1 MNVFNTE
8 ISDLSGNVET
18 VSVKQFA
25 EALNLEIIYEGRGS
39 ITLNSIS
46 VNRPGIQLTG
56 YFKHF
61 DHDRVQLI
69 GNAEHE
75 YLSALT
81 VERQTEVLTELFK
94 RDVPCMVVSS
104 NLSIMDS
111 VLNCAK
117 KFECPLLLSKQVTT
131 VLSHEVTIYQSELLA
146 PTLIVHGVLVEVF
159 GVGVLITGHAGI
171 GKSETALELITR
183 GHRLVADD
191 SVIIKNMGENLAGKS
206 PENIRYFMEVRGI
219 GIINVQTMY
228 GPGSI
233 RPEKTVDLIVELV
246 KWEDGADYERL
257 GDVKLSKDILGIKK
271 PKIVI
276 PVSPGRNIPVIIE
289 TAARKYRLDQTGY
302 DATAELINKTFG
314 KK

>member
-8 ISDLSGNVET
+8 KNDLSGNVET
-18 VSVKQFA
+18 VGVEQFA
-25 EALNLEIIYEGRGS
+25 NALNLEIIYRGREN
-39 ITLNSIS
+39 ITLNEIS

-61 DHDRVQLI
+61 DRDRVQLI

-75 YLSALT
+75 YLTTLPKSKQ
-81 VERQTEVLTELFK
+81 EEVLNELFK
-94 RDVPCMVVSS
+94 RDVPCMIVANDLPVPE
-104 NLSIMDS
+104 SI
-111 VLNCAK
+111 VKCAK
-117 KFECPLLLSKQVTT
+117 KYNCPLFSSKQVTT
-131 VLSHEVTIYQSELLA
+131 VLSHELTIYQSDLLA

-159 GVGVLITGHAGI
+159 GVGVLITGHTGI

-191 SVIIKNMGENLAGKS
+191 SVIIKNMGDSLVGKS

-228 GPGSI
+228 GPGAI
-233 RPEKTVDLIVELV
+233 RPEKTVDMVVELV
-246 KWEDGADYERL
+246 KWTDGADYERL
-257 GDVKLSKDILGIKK
+257 GDVKLLKEVLGIEK
-271 PKIVI
+271 PKIII

-302 DATAELINKTFG
+302 DATAELIARTFNK
-314 KK
+314 